1 MKIIT
6 ENIEHARKFI
16 EVDNKW
22 QPFSESNNSD
32 IASLVYEVFENQP
45 LYCATTDDRSF
56 WKYLL
61 ISEISARSQYDIAND
76 LLARNINLPHG
87 ILCVA
92 GSGGSFHG
100 FKQRSWVSP
109 PGNIYLTVSL
119 APNCAIDNFG
129 VGFLT
134 LAAVSVVEAID
145 NIPGLQGKAGIKWV
159 NDILID
165 QAKVCGVLAYTQQE
179 GDKVTGASL
188 GIGLNVLTTPEIAST
203 IFVPRASSIAN
214 YLDNI
219 NNISL
224 SSVLRNLY
232 QALETNY
239 QLLINSGYKALLDK
253 YKYSSIIVGR
263 QVEIYEDVVGD
274 KIQLLHKGIVRSIGD
289 HLELYLEG
297 VAKPVTR
304 GRLVLNE

>member
-6 ENIEHARKFI
+6 ENIEHARKFV

-22 QPFSESNNSD
+22 QPFSESINSD
-32 IASLVYEVFENQP
+32 IKPFVDEVFENQP
-45 LYCATTDDRSF
+45 LYWAKADDLSF

-61 ISEISARSQYDIAND
+61 ISETSTRSQYDIAND
-76 LLARNINLPHG
+76 LLARNIHLPDG
-87 ILCVA
+87 ILCIA

-100 FKQRSWVSP
+100 FKQRPWISP

-119 APNCAIDNFG
+119 TPNYAIKNFG

-145 NIPGLQGKAGIKWV
+145 NIPGLQDRAGIKWV

-165 QAKVCGVLAYTQQE
+165 RAKVCGVLAYTQQE

-188 GIGLNVLTTPEIAST
+188 GIGLNVLITPEIAPN
-203 IFVPRASSIAN
+203 IFVPRAASIAN
-214 YLDNI
+214 YKNNI
-219 NNISL
+219 NKISL

-232 QALETNY
+232 KALEINY
-239 QLLINSGYKALLDK
+239 QLLIDSGYKALLDK
-253 YKYSSIIVGR
+253 YRRSSVIIGR

-274 KIQLLHKGIVRSIGD
+274 KIQLLHKGIVQSIGD
-289 HLELYLEG
+289 HLELHLEG

-304 GRLVLNE
+304 GRLVLK